1 MQIKV
6 MTFNLRIDVP
16 VDGENQWRYRIASVL
31 AMIRDHQPDV
41 LMLQETTPAMLKDL
55 SELNHDYDHYYV
67 GRNQDL
73 LGEGCPLY
81 FRRTVFKMRLND
93 TIWLSA
99 TPRTPGSM
107 DPEEGF
113 PRIASMVVL
122 QHQQGP
128 LFRFVNTHLAYR
140 SARAKDL
147 NLKVL
152 FDFVQSFP
160 DSLPVI
166 IGGDF
171 NDTISFIKPYMPR
184 RLSLGLSPEH
194 GPTYH
199 DFKGGDGLSQ
209 IDHFIVGE
217 PWQLQN
223 IQVDRR
229 SFFNRLPSDHY
240 PVIGEFRYES

>member
-1 MQIKV
+1 
-6 MTFNLRIDVP
+6 
-16 VDGENQWRYRIASVL
+16 
-31 AMIRDHQPDV
+31 
-41 LMLQETTPAMLKDL
+41 
-55 SELNHDYDHYYV
+55 
-67 GRNQDL
+67 L

-107 DPEEGF
+107 DLEEVF

-140 SARAKDL
+140 SVRAKDL

-152 FDFVQSFP
+152 FDFLQSFP

-184 RLSLGLSPEH
+184 RFSLGLSPEH